1 MVTQSNPLL
10 CNINMNPKNVSHSR
24 KVSKEIFLSEYLT
37 LGIID
42 VSGHFGSPGIFGNF
56 TLSLT
61 LIFKETQCPKVPESV
76 QNCSNYSEI

>member
-1 MVTQSNPLL
+1 MTQSNQLL
-10 CNINMNPKNVSHSR
+10 CNINMHPKNVSHSR
-24 KVSKEIFLSEYLT
+24 NVSKEYLT

-42 VSGHFGSPGIFGNF
+42 VSGHFGSPGISGHF

-76 QNCSNYSEI
+76 QNCSDCSEI

>member
-10 CNINMNPKNVSHSR
+10 CDINMHPKNVSHSP
-24 KVSKEIFLSEYLT
+24 KVSKEMFLSDYLT

-42 VSGHFGSPGIFGNF
+42 VSGHFGSPGISGHF

-61 LIFKETQCPKVPESV
+61 L
-76 QNCSNYSEI
+76 

>member
-10 CNINMNPKNVSHSR
+10 CNINMHPKNVSHSR

-37 LGIID
+37 MGIID
-42 VSGHFGSPGIFGNF
+42 VSGHFGPPGISGHF

-61 LIFKETQCPKVPESV
+61 L
-76 QNCSNYSEI
+76 

>member
-10 CNINMNPKNVSHSR
+10 FNINMHPKNVSHSR
-24 KVSKEIFLSEYLT
+24 KVYKEIFLSEYLT

-42 VSGHFGSPGIFGNF
+42 VSGHFGSLDISGHL

-61 LIFKETQCPKVPESV
+61 L
-76 QNCSNYSEI
+76 